1 MNTNNQPIITLVPA
15 ALNDLITVNAI
26 NWIDTAH
33 FQVEMNVGT
42 NILEQFTS
50 LIRIQN
56 VITSEGIALDAF
68 ILQDYLIVDTKR
80 PKILSLN
87 PNVNTLTDIHVLEGG
102 VITILMSEHC
112 KTDLMPQINFFG
124 ENLSLIHI

>member
-1 MNTNNQPIITLVPA
+1 MNTNTQPIITLVPA
-15 ALNDLITVNAI
+15 SLNDLITVNAI

-87 PNVNTLTDIHVLEGG
+87 PNVNTLTDIHVLEGRG
-102 VITILMSEHC
+102 NHPSNE
-112 KTDLMPQINFFG
+112 
-124 ENLSLIHI
+124 